1 MDEQSLF
8 ERWRQ
13 ERRADI
19 QREVRIKCQHV
30 PFGQRMR
37 TIRSILGM
45 TQKQLASV
53 LDINARTVIRYERA
67 SDASIR
73 VMPELISAGFVFHI
87 VIVFAWLPPHRDSPA
102 THPPAVC
109 PSDSR

>member
-30 PFGQRMR
+30 PFGKRMR

-45 TQKQLASV
+45 TQKQLASA
-53 LDINARTVIRYERA
+53 LGINARTVIRYERGQSA
-67 SDASIR
+67 RSWIDR
-73 VMPELISAGFVFHI
+73 VGGRARVGTRPRGGSVRVLGK
-87 VIVFAWLPPHRDSPA
+87 
-102 THPPAVC
+102 
-109 PSDSR
+109 